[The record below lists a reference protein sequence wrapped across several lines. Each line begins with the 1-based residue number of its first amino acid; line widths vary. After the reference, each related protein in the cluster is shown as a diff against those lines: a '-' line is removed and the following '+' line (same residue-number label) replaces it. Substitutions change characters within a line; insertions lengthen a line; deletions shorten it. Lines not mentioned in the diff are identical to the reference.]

1 MLSLS
6 TPKVSTIL
14 AATDFSKNAGVA
26 IDWACEIAKAHD
38 ARLVL
43 FHALMPPVL
52 PTAAPEFVPLPP
64 DVYEAQQEHV
74 KTLIEEQA
82 SSLRAAGV
90 KVEPRVQMGHAAPT
104 IVAGAQEEE
113 ADLVVLGTRG
123 LTGIKRLILGSVAAK
138 VIRDAPCP
146 VLAVPMEEVEA
157 HRPVRSLLI
166 PTDFSDDAQLAIQAA
181 LRMVGPVAAGV
192 KLTLLHVWRIPP
204 ITGPWPAH
212 TLELLTKETEANVRR
227 RLDEVAAPLRNAGL
241 EVEITEREGAPAD
254 VIDSEAARVNA
265 DVIAMGSH
273 GRSGLSRL
281 FLGSVS
287 ERTLVAAPCPILTV
301 HHEMQKQGEN

>member
-6 TPKVSTIL
+6 TPTVNTVL

-26 IDWACEIAKAHD
+26 LDWACEIAKAHD

-43 FHALMPPVL
+43 FHAFMPPVL
-52 PTAAPEFVPLPP
+52 PTAAPEFVPLPA

-74 KTLIEEQA
+74 KELIEEQA
-82 SSLRAAGV
+82 AARRASGV
-90 KVEPRVQMGHAAPT
+90 KIEPRIQMGHAAPT
-104 IVAGAQEEE
+104 IVAGAEQEE

-123 LTGIKRLILGSVAAK
+123 LTGIERLFLGSVAAK
-138 VIRDAPCP
+138 VIREAPCP
-146 VLAVPMEEVEA
+146 VLAVPMDEVEA

-181 LRMVGPVAAGV
+181 LRMVGPLAAEV

-204 ITGPWPAH
+204 VAGPWPAN
-212 TLELLTKETEANVRR
+212 TLELLTKETAAAARR
-227 RLDEVAAPLRNAGL
+227 RIDEVAAPLRNAGL
-241 EVEITEREGAPAD
+241 EVETKESEGDPAE
-254 VIDSEAARVNA
+254 VIDREAARVNA
-265 DVIAMGSH
+265 DLIAMGSH

-287 ERTLVAAPCPILTV
+287 ERTLTAAPCPILTV
-301 HHEMQKQGEN
+301 HHAEQK